1 MLPSTGPPPLSSR
14 RHATRC
20 HAVYIRAYTR
30 PVCSTVA
37 DLERYKK
44 KNFSSPPKI
53 RENRMVF
60 SLRTL
65 SLFER
70 LFYGTLR
77 QLPWEEFDRFV
88 RTANT
93 EFPNV
98 RLRFDFWGGWVGGRA
113 TRRQREG
120 MINEIRYGCLVAPV
134 NWIFFFFFGFYK
146 DAKSVFFHRFLP
158 METKDFC
165 SFNAV
170 RFFFFPHP
178 PIDKYRDKYFWPRD
192 KKFENFS
199 NLSISIKLLIFGIIE
214 RSRKE
219 YLESEVIRAKAF
231 KKCSHVWAR

>member
-44 KNFSSPPKI
+44 KISPPPLPQI
-53 RENRMVF
+53 RENRIVF

-98 RLRFDFWGGWVGGRA
+98 RLRFDFWGGRVGGRA

-134 NWIFFFFFGFYK
+134 NWIFFFFLDFIKMQNRFFSTDFSPWK
-146 DAKSVFFHRFLP
+146 RKIFVHLTPSVFFFSLIHRL
-158 METKDFC
+158 
-165 SFNAV
+165 
-170 RFFFFPHP
+170 
-178 PIDKYRDKYFWPRD
+178 
-192 KKFENFS
+192 
-199 NLSISIKLLIFGIIE
+199 ISIATNIFGRGIKN
-214 RSRKE
+214 SRIFPI
-219 YLESEVIRAKAF
+219 YQSR
-231 KKCSHVWAR
+231 